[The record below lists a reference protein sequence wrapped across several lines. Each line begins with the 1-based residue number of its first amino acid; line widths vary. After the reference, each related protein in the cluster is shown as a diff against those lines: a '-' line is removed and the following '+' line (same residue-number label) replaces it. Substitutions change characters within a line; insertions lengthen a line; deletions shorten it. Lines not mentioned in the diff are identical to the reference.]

1 MVTNGLYGAHAV
13 KTIGPHRP
21 AHVLAVAAT
30 VPAMAHSPAHPCLLH
45 RQRQALAVAASLL
58 LLAASCSS
66 GSTTSSSAPTS
77 SAAAPTTAAPSSEPE
92 AYTGSDA
99 DFYKVPSPLTK
110 GAPGQLIRVQ
120 KLDTLGTA
128 HVVRVMYHSRDGEQ
142 RDRAVTGIISY
153 PTAKA
158 PQGGWPV
165 TSQAN
170 GTVGLA
176 QQCALSRLGQTPPDY
191 GVEGVHA
198 VTDYVG
204 LGPVGEIHPYLS
216 GPSEG
221 NSVIDAVRAARNL
234 PDAHASTRWFS
245 IGHSQGGHGALFGGE
260 RAATYGK
267 DLHLLGTVSFAP
279 ATELTKTYGPLD
291 EIVARIVGVMML
303 YGASSEHPK
312 IHFDDYAG
320 PKLKAVEGV
329 FRTGCLNE
337 ITNAM
342 LTVPAEGFYAHDPLT
357 TEPAK
362 SLLKQNQPGLIATP
376 TPLFLAQGTKDERVN
391 VQRTRDF
398 FAQVCTLGQVTDFVV
413 IDGADHGAIVG
424 DALPQATAW
433 MQARLKDDPPPD
445 SCP

>member
-1 MVTNGLYGAHAV
+1 VAL
-13 KTIGPHRP
+13 RP
-21 AHVLAVAAT
+21 AHR
-30 VPAMAHSPAHPCLLH
+30 
-45 RQRQALAVAASLL
+45 RQLDRPRQALAVAASLL
-58 LLAASCSS
+58 LLATSCSS
-66 GSTTSSSAPTS
+66 GSDASSSTTTSGTTS
-77 SAAAPTTAAPSSEPE
+77 TTHPAVLEP
-92 AYTGSDA
+92 YTGSDA
-99 DFYKVPSPLTK
+99 DFYEVPEPLAK
-110 GAPGQLIRVQ
+110 GAPGELIRAQ
-120 KLDTLGTA
+120 DLGDRGA
-128 HVVRVMYHSRDGEQ
+128 SHVVRVMYHSRDAEQ

-153 PTAKA
+153 PTAAA
-158 PQGGWPV
+158 PKGGWPV

-176 QQCALSRLGQTPPDY
+176 QQCALSRLGQAPPAYD
-191 GVEGVHA
+191 VEGVHA
-198 VTDYVG
+198 VTDYIG

-234 PDAHASTRWFS
+234 PAAHASTRWFS

-303 YGASSEHPK
+303 YGAAAENPK

-320 PKLKAVEGV
+320 PKLKAAESV
-329 FRTGCLNE
+329 FRTGCLDQ

-342 LTVPAEGFYAHDPLT
+342 LTVPADGFYAHDPLT

-362 SLLKQNQPGLIATP
+362 SMVKQNEPGLIATP
-376 TPLFLAQGTKDERVN
+376 TPLFLAQGTTDERVN

-398 FAQVCTLGQVTDFVV
+398 FARVCKLGQVTDLVV
-413 IDGADHGAIVG
+413 VDGADHGAIVG
-424 DALPQATAW
+424 AALPQATAW
-433 MQARLKDDPPPD
+433 MQARLKGDPPHD